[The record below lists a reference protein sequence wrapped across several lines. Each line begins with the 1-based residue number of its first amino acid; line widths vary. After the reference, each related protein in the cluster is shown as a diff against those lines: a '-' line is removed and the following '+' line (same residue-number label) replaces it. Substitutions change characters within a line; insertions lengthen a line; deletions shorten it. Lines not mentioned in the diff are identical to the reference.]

1 MGKKRGGKR
10 QNELSPK
17 DYKTVRMEGETG
29 SYQNQLRYEL
39 YKEANERIKDGLE
52 KGKYFEV
59 ISMTESIMTDRV
71 NCLLERIRGEDN
83 AYTYGGVGKMIS
95 LLSVELS
102 QRDIKLPKELRTL
115 LYQVINQQWLPKR
128 NYCAHSFVVI
138 TNENVVDDVET
149 RLKKIEECAR
159 EGALIC
165 RTLTNEVR
173 IYLRERYKEIF
184 KETEPPT
191 DLETETEQNESYNH
205 QMMGLIPPK

>member
-1 MGKKRGGKR
+1 MDKRGGKR
-10 QNELSPK
+10 QDKLSPK
-17 DYKTVRMEGETG
+17 DYKSVRMEGETG
-29 SYQNQLRYEL
+29 CYHNQLRYEL
-39 YKEANERIKDGLE
+39 YKEVNERIKDGLE

-59 ISMTESIMTDRV
+59 ISLTESIMTDRV
-71 NCLLERIRGEDN
+71 NCLIERIINEDN
-83 AYTYGGVGKMIS
+83 ACTDSGVGKMIS

-149 RLKKIEECAR
+149 RLKKIEDCAR
-159 EGALIC
+159 EGAFIC
-165 RTLTNEVR
+165 RTLTDEVR
-173 IYLRERYKEIF
+173 IYLRDRYNEMF

-191 DLETETEQNESYNH
+191 ELETEQSESYNH
-205 QMMGLIPPK
+205 QMMGLIPSE